1 MAGCSNFPFFYFCT
15 VDCVTGSLES
25 RTMDKGGPAHMDE
38 KKQGVWDPQTMVR
51 YDLAIPLRNKK

>member
-1 MAGCSNFPFFYFCT
+1 
-15 VDCVTGSLES
+15 
-25 RTMDKGGPAHMDE
+25 MDKGGPAHMDE